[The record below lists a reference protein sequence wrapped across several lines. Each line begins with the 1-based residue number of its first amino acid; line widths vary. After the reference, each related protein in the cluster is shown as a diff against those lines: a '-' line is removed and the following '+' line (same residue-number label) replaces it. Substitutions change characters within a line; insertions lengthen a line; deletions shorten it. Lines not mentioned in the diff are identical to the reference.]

1 MRLSPVSKKLRR
13 PVQFKNT
20 AKILKRHCRWR
31 HIQDVLSFL
40 SLCFNRALLALFD
53 TVNYAIE
60 NLRQLAVMLSS
71 CYQNLIDSGILKN
84 KREIVGWS
92 ARANPGNQL
101 QAYRLVIIG
110 VLLFRRRPVKPGCFP
125 TSAPQRCPDVL
136 RKKNLDIF
144 FVHCFVFTM

>member
-20 AKILKRHCRWR
+20 AKILKRHRRWR

-71 CYQNLIDSGILKN
+71 CYQNLVDSGILKN
-84 KREIVGWS
+84 KRENI
-92 ARANPGNQL
+92 
-101 QAYRLVIIG
+101 RLVSSG
-110 VLLFRRRPVKPGCFP
+110 KSRKPVASLPSRHHRSTVVPKKTRQARLLSNLCSSEMPRRSSQKE
-125 TSAPQRCPDVL
+125 S
-136 RKKNLDIF
+136 
-144 FVHCFVFTM
+144 